1 MFIERRFFEDIR
13 PQASGGPE
21 YRTIVKQLRNGA
33 EHRNSLWA
41 DPLRSFDMTL
51 VPRDRDAVKD
61 LLNFAAESQGAAHG
75 FRIRDWSDYTA
86 PGERLGVGDGNVYWF
101 RLVRAYGTYSRRIL
115 KPVVG
120 TVEVRLDGVLQ
131 SPTLYAVD
139 PVNGLVIFKFAPNT
153 GVVVTAAF
161 QFDVPVRFGDDALK
175 VVMLFYRTGASE
187 AIQFKEIRLREVID
201 LAAIDAVRATL

>member
-41 DPLRSFDMTL
+41 DPLRTFDMTL

-75 FRIRDWSDYTA
+75 FRLRDWTDFNA
-86 PGERLGVGDGNVYWF
+86 PGELIGVGDGNVYWF

-115 KPVVG
+115 KPVIG

-131 SPTLYAVD
+131 SPTLYVVD
-139 PVNGLVIFKFAPNT
+139 HINGLVIFKFAPGS
-153 GVVVTAAF
+153 GVAITAAF
-161 QFDVPVRFGDDALK
+161 QFDVPVRFDDDTLK
-175 VVMLFYRTGASE
+175 VIMLFYRTGVSE
-187 AIQFKEIRLREVID
+187 NIKFREIRLREVID
-201 LAAIDAVRATL
+201 LMAIDAARATL